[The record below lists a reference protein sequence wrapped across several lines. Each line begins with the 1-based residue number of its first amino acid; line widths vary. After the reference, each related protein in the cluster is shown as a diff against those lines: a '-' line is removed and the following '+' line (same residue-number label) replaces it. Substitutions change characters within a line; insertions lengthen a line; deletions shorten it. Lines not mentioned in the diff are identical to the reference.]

1 MSASLKLANRVSRLR
16 QMSWSEIRT
25 RSMQEACK
33 RWDLLVSNSP
43 RGTAGTRRTVL
54 FDGVARFFFD
64 SSSLPE
70 ILRALQSRLPA
81 AADSIIREADLIR
94 QHKFN
99 LLGYRGVDC
108 GRTIDWHSDPVNGK
122 VSPRVA
128 WFRVPYLDFTR
139 VGDHKVIWELN
150 RHQHM
155 VTLAKAY
162 RLRGD
167 SSYAREL
174 FVQWYQWHDQNPYPI
189 GINWASSL
197 EVAFRSLSWLWVWH
211 LLHDSPLMP
220 SRFSADLAQALL
232 TNGRHIER
240 YLSTYFAP
248 NTHLLGEAV
257 ALFFIGTLAPKCRSV
272 RRWQEIGW
280 KLILDQAERQVL
292 ADGMHFEQATY
303 YHVYALDLFLHARLL
318 AAANGIAIPA
328 GLDSTIEKM
337 LDALRVV
344 SESGPTPQFGDD
356 DGGRV
361 FDPRR
366 NRREHLCDPLAIGAS
381 LFRRGDMKAVVQN
394 PTEEMVWLL
403 GPEGLKRFESMQAT
417 ARNRSSAALT
427 ASGIYIL
434 SSQSGLGQQL
444 VIDAGPQG
452 PGWAGH
458 GHADALSIQLSIS
471 DKPILV
477 DPGTFIYMDSTGDRE
492 SFRSTAHHST
502 IQIDGA
508 SQAESVG
515 PFKWKHPAHA
525 TVEKWICGNGFD
537 LFTGFHAG
545 YHRLTDPVTH
555 RRTVFRLASE
565 FYVVR
570 DVLEGAGAHQMDLSW
585 MFAPGSLVV
594 TGNKAYFR
602 GDDGAMLT
610 SVLAGSDGLRY
621 SVSEGWYSPCYG
633 EREPAP
639 LLRATAKL
647 QLPTE
652 CATALVPDIKWDA
665 HLEQTLH
672 KMSARHAGSV
682 WEYRLLLARRM
693 HEMYFSDL
701 SCTWNSGPI
710 VTDARLF
717 YCARDERGDYDRFIA
732 CELTYLEVHGRVLLS
747 SNSRVESREWSV
759 TKDGAGD
766 LPPVLPIRQSEC
778 EAERQHA

>member
-1 MSASLKLANRVSRLR
+1 MSASVKIANRVSRLR
-16 QMSWSEIRT
+16 QMSWHEIRT

-33 RWDLLVSNSP
+33 RWDLIASKSP
-43 RGTAGTRRTVL
+43 RRTAGRGRIVP
-54 FDGVARFFFD
+54 FGGAGRFFFD

-70 ILRALQSRLPA
+70 ILGALQSRQPA
-81 AADSIIREADLIR
+81 ASDSIIREADQIR

-108 GRTIDWHSDPVNGK
+108 GRTIDWHSDPVNRK
-122 VSPRVA
+122 TSPRVA

-155 VTLAKAY
+155 VTLAKAC
-162 RLRGD
+162 RLTGE

-220 SRFSADLAQALL
+220 SRFSADLTQALM

-257 ALFFIGTLAPKCRSV
+257 ALFFIGALAPKCRSV
-272 RRWQEIGW
+272 RRWKETGW

-318 AAANGIAIPA
+318 AAANGVAIPA
-328 GLDSTIEKM
+328 GFDGTIERM
-337 LDALRVV
+337 LDALRVM

-366 NRREHLCDPLAIGAS
+366 NRREHLRDPLAIGTA
-381 LFRRGDMKAVVQN
+381 LFGRGDMKTAVQN
-394 PTEEMVWLL
+394 PTEELVWLL
-403 GPEGLKRFESMQAT
+403 GLEGLNRFESMQAT
-417 ARNRSSAALT
+417 ERNHASAALT

-434 SSQSGLGQQL
+434 CSQSGLRQQL

-458 GHADALSIQLSIS
+458 GHADALSIQLSFA
-471 DKPILV
+471 DKPVLV
-477 DPGTFIYMDSTGDRE
+477 DPGTYSYVDSTKDRE
-492 SFRSTAHHST
+492 LFRSTAHHST
-502 IQIDGA
+502 VQVDGA

-515 PFKWKHPAHA
+515 PFKWKCPVHA
-525 TVEKWICGNGFD
+525 RVERWIRGDGFD
-537 LFTGFHAG
+537 FFTGFHTG
-545 YHRLTDPVTH
+545 YHRLTDPVSH
-555 RRTVFRLASE
+555 RRTVFNLASE
-565 FYVVR
+565 FYFVR
-570 DVLEGAGAHQMDLSW
+570 DVLEGVGAHQVDLSL

-610 SVLAGSDGLRY
+610 SALAGSDGLRCT
-621 SVSEGWYSPCYG
+621 VSEGGYSPCYG

-639 LLRATAKL
+639 LLRATANL

-652 CATALVPDIKWDA
+652 CATVLIPGIKGDA
-665 HLEQTLH
+665 CLEQTLH
-672 KMSARHAGSV
+672 TMSVRHAGCV
-682 WEYRLLLARRM
+682 CEYRLLLEHRM

-701 SCTWNSGPI
+701 SCIWNVGPI
-710 VTDARLF
+710 VTDARFF
-717 YCARDERGDYDRFIA
+717 YCLRDERGNYARFIA
-732 CELTYLEVHGRVLLS
+732 CDVTYLEVHGRVLLS
-747 SNSRVESREWSV
+747 SNSRLESKEWSV
-759 TKDGAGD
+759 TQDAAGD
-766 LPPVLPIRQSEC
+766 LPPVLPIRESEY